1 MNSSQG
7 SFLDGLTTACRD
19 NPLAAA
25 LIGGGAL
32 WLLIGNERLKSAAGS
47 VRSAA
52 APLADLGAR
61 AQRSAAS
68 TWDDADASVGDRASR
83 MQNQASRGIQETMRN
98 TRTAASDAMSGAAET
113 MREGFDEGV
122 AGAREMFD
130 RLGRALP
137 RKETIAQAQSSLSD
151 LLERQPLV
159 LGAVGLAIGAAVA
172 GAMARTGVEDEW
184 VGNLSDGLKEDLK
197 QRAGAVSQSVQEA
210 ADTLKSEITDAGA
223 EYADRVKQAG
233 RDAIEAARESAGGEK
248 GTRDPLKAEVPPL

>member
-1 MNSSQG
+1 M
-7 SFLDGLTTACRD
+7 DGLTTACRD

-32 WLLIGNERLKSAAGS
+32 WLLIGSDRLKNAAGT
-47 VRSAA
+47 VTSAA

-68 TWDDADASVGDRASR
+68 TWDDAYGSARDRASR
-83 MQNQASRGIQETMRN
+83 MQDQASRMQDQASRGINETMRN
-98 TRTAASDAMSGAAET
+98 TRTVASDAMSGAAET
-113 MREGFDEGV
+113 ISERFDEGV

-137 RKETIAQAQSSLSD
+137 RKETFAQAQSSLSD

-172 GAMARTGVEDEW
+172 GAMARTDVEDEW
-184 VGNLSDGLKEDLK
+184 VGSLSDGLKEDFK
-197 QRAGAVSQSVQEA
+197 ERAGAVSQSVREA
-210 ADTLKSEITDAGA
+210 ADTLKGEITDAGA

-233 RDAIEAARESAGGEK
+233 RDAIEAARDSAGPEK
-248 GTRDPLKAEVPPL
+248 ATPAPLKGEAPIL